1 NKYKQYRDQVVA
13 FIKSTISPLSQAAL
27 LSNGSVS
34 DLANSISNKIELDRF
49 TLVLVGAFQSG
60 KSTLFNYL
68 CDGRELSPIGP
79 GGGGIRTSGCQV
91 SAHPVSEGE
100 QERAEITWRSKEDLF
115 QSIAGE
121 ITYRIADLDLDQ
133 KDDCQKM
140 GDLAWEWLCE
150 NGNMMKDEERE
161 LLRFA
166 MILSRFYNSFQKERQ
181 TIKTTCTPEEA
192 SCYSSYPQD
201 WERRWQQVMEEG
213 NQDLS
218 LFSSDDVRFAFVGYI
233 DLFLDSAI
241 LRTLGCTIIDSP
253 GLFVSKWDTN
263 IATKC
268 IQRADAVLYLFAGDK
283 AMKQDDLQALG
294 ACVSLGATPKLIF
307 GANLRTSKK
316 NWVRIRENNILP
328 KLKEIG
334 FESASVNDFHSAIA
348 LRTRE
353 LCNIGKD
360 ALSRESERA
369 IDVDIHL
376 STSATEINLS
386 DRVKYLK
393 KMLKRFIASFSDDDK
408 ELSDFG
414 DSIDY
419 NKLEDFSE
427 VPAFIRVTNDYVI
440 KNKFYSLLIRQG
452 LDVILNDLTT
462 QKTILTSIVEDRKKS
477 VEEKQKELEEQE
489 RILCS
494 FEKERDLSIH
504 AITNQFQLSKNDLI
518 SFYCDLIDQQLNDR
532 RQEIIKFVDQNRAKS
547 SIRERFFA
555 DLNRCKKLE
564 NGLADILNNILDN
577 VGKNLRETFS
587 GKASYISAKDI
598 FFGERGRV
606 LKSSEQLQY
615 VSPLLPDQM
624 SFPEDIEIDKYWQGR
639 VQEDLRST
647 IAKDKEDTKKHI
659 WLEIFTCG
667 LSRLFDDDWARA
679 TSIVDQYFDSWK
691 KAMEMGFTSE
701 MEQNIFIH
709 WDDALN
715 KFRQALDQP
724 RELYEVRKKSAQQEL
739 ENSVEANNELQ
750 TKIEK
755 QNEELGLL
763 IEKGTQM
770 KD

>member
-1 NKYKQYRDQVVA
+1 M
-13 FIKSTISPLSQAAL
+13 
-27 LSNGSVS
+27 S

-68 CDGRELSPIGP
+68 CDGRELSPIGS

-121 ITYRIADLDLDQ
+121 ITHCIADLDLDQ

-307 GANLRTSKK
+307 GANLRTSRS

-353 LCNIGKD
+353 LLNIEND

-369 IDVDIHL
+369 IDVDIHM

-393 KMLKRFIASFSDDDK
+393 KMLKRFIDSFSDGDM

-419 NKLEDFSE
+419 NKLEEFSA

-462 QKTILTSIVEDRKKS
+462 QKTTLTSIVEDSKKS

-647 IAKDKEDTKKHI
+647 IAKDKEDTKKNI

-667 LSRLFDDDWARA
+667 LSSLFINNWARA
-679 TSIVDQYFDSWK
+679 TRIVDQYFDSWK